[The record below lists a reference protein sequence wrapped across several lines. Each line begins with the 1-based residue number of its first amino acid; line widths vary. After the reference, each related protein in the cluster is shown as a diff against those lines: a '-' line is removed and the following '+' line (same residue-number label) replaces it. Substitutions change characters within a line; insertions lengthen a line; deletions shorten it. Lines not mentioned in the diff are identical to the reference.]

1 MHVLVATDAD
11 WVLTEIRA
19 ALEEPGT
26 SFLVCSDGRAVTAA
40 VKQRTPDV
48 AILDLQ
54 CGSKGAMA
62 VTMDLRL
69 DESSGN
75 APHVPVVMLLDR
87 KADLHLA
94 KRSDAEGWL
103 VKPLDPM
110 GLRRAV
116 MAVAAGGR
124 YPGGPVPVAEVPVE
138 ATESATSEETPTGE
152 TAPTG

>member
-11 WVLTEIRA
+11 WVLNEIRA

-87 KADLHLA
+87 QADLHLA

-116 MAVAAGGR
+116 MAVVGGGR
-124 YPGGPVPVAEVPVE
+124 YPGGPAPVVDVPVE
-138 ATESATSEETPTGE
+138 ATGDATSGETPTGE

>member
-11 WVLTEIRA
+11 WVLNEIRA

-116 MAVAAGGR
+116 TTVAGGGR
-124 YPGGPVPVAEVPVE
+124 YPGGPAPAVEVPVE
-138 ATESATSEETPTGE
+138 STDPATSAETPPGE